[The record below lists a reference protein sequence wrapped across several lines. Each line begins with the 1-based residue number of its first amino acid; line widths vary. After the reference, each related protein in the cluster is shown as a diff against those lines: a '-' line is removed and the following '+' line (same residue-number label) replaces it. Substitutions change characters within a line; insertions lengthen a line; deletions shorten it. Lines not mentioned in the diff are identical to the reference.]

1 MCNYLEKE
9 VKITILEEDANL
21 EEVVTLKEDVIIIE
35 DLILEKRCSF
45 QRVWSFFKKYR
56 CYYLTVKRPTTWN
69 YMVTVTVWNVFIH
82 VE

>member
-21 EEVVTLKEDVIIIE
+21 EEVVTLKEDVIFIE

-45 QRVWSFFKKYR
+45 QRV
-56 CYYLTVKRPTTWN
+56 
-69 YMVTVTVWNVFIH
+69 
-82 VE
+82 